1 LTLPKKNIE
10 QLKNSEEDFYIFSRK
25 QFKLREGSL
34 PDFYT
39 MNSRTTYKVR
49 SGDYLGKIAKKF
61 GVKISDLRKWNNF
74 KSDIIYVNQKI
85 VVYPKKI
92 PVN

>member
-1 LTLPKKNIE
+1 M
-10 QLKNSEEDFYIFSRK
+10 
-25 QFKLREGSL
+25 

-74 KSDIIYVNQKI
+74 NSDIIYVNQKI